1 MIIPSVL
8 YLFIQ
13 HGYTPGSITCSL
25 PMVIPLFL
33 LLLSFKMVIHMVIHT
48 VNYPGFTPGSITC
61 S

>member
-1 MIIPSVL
+1 MVIHMVNYPG
-8 YLFIQ
+8 F
-13 HGYTPGSITCSL
+13 TPGSITCSL